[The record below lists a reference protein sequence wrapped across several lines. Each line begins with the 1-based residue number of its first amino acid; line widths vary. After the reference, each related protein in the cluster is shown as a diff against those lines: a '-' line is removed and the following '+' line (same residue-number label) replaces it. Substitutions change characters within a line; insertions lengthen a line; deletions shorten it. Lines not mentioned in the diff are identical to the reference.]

1 MKDLE
6 MYYNEKFKKEGDP
19 DFKDLAEHQIKA
31 LSNSLGF
38 SIWKIEKANI
48 ELLKA
53 ANIELLKAANSF
65 YKNVLKMFRRR
76 PDR

>member
-53 ANIELLKAANSF
+53 ANSF
-65 YKNVLKMFRRR
+65 YENVLKMFRRR